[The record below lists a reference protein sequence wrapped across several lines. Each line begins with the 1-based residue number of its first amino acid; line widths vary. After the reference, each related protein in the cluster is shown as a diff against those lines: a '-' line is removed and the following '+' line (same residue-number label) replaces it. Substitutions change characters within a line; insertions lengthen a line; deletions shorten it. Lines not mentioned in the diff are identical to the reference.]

1 MGIGIDKLVDSFM
14 GNPAPLKAKVDRD
27 NAGQPP
33 NAIPKDLEEAIALQE
48 IAEVHTGAQNQQ
60 AMQAGGAQP
69 SVVQRLQQMLAS
81 AEQRDQA
88 QMPQGMPPQGMPRG
102 MPPQMPRGMPQGM
115 PRGMP
120 PQMPRGMPPQMPRGM
135 PPRPVMAAHG
145 GSINQLMSNLGR
157 NYDGGGIVA
166 FAPGGEIKLGTD
178 FASFLQKMGTDY
190 VEYAN
195 SSPEVKANLKEM
207 YAETKAAGPTASA
220 AGKVAPTAA
229 ATTAAEEASLLR
241 RLSEGTGKVAGKVLR
256 RAGPAGLAL
265 EAASN
270 FGDYKLK
277 SDDDIDTSASG
288 TIEDLKKG
296 EIGRAAKGLG
306 MGLGEL
312 GADLGSSVAN
322 TLDYVVP
329 GKAPVSSAYDKL
341 LRNSGLFKDKASAPT
356 KQEASAGDAE
366 TEKLKR
372 QYPAGGRGP
381 IAQNTNPALRPRPPV
396 AAVKPSGPP
405 GPAKPPVEAVTKPEV
420 ENVEKPEAPT
430 GLRAAIEANI
440 LKDLSKDED
449 AEFKRGTSRYKDYVG
464 IDKLLEPKNARIAER
479 EGMLKKIQGERL
491 PDWVEGLDRA
501 SKPIVSGGIGTILNN
516 LGSGMA
522 DKRKANSAEDLKFF
536 DQIDAMKDEV
546 LKLTIE
552 GNYKAAAAGEAAIK
566 AALDA
571 KKQAEVSGT
580 SLLNTDENAKQRRQ
594 SAKDAAE
601 ARVQAAK
608 LAADAKLANAGAG
621 ADSKNMVNA
630 INAVKNDE
638 VINRLQKDADALSK
652 SFLPRDKAKLAE
664 VMRQI
669 EARQNAI
676 YKEFKVLGGLSTMAA
691 APGASSPGGTTRMR
705 FDAKGNPIS

>member
-1 MGIGIDKLVDSFM
+1 MGIEQLVDNFM
-14 GNPAPLKAKVDRD
+14 GNPAPLKAKVDRA
-27 NAGQPP
+27 NANKPP
-33 NAIPKDLEEAIALQE
+33 NEIPRDLEEAIALQK
-48 IAEVHTGAQNQQ
+48 IADIQKGAQNQQ
-60 AMQAGGAQP
+60 AMQAGGPQP
-69 SVVQRLQQMLAS
+69 SVVQRLQQMLGNAQ
-81 AEQRDQA
+81 QRQ
-88 QMPQGMPPQGMPRG
+88 QPQMLQGQPSMPQQ
-102 MPPQMPRGMPQGM
+102 
-115 PRGMP
+115 
-120 PQMPRGMPPQMPRGM
+120 
-135 PPRPVMAAHG
+135 PVMAARG
-145 GSINQLMSNLGR
+145 GSINQLMSNLGN
-157 NYDGGGIVA
+157 NYAGGGIVA

-220 AGKVAPTAA
+220 VGKAAPTAA
-229 ATTAAEEASLLR
+229 ATAAAEEASLLR

-288 TIEDLKKG
+288 TFEDLKKG
-296 EIGRAAKGLG
+296 ELSRAAKGLG

-341 LRNSGLFKDKASAPT
+341 LRGSGLFKDKAAAPT
-356 KQEASAGDAE
+356 KEESTAVDAE

-372 QYPAGGRGP
+372 LAAARAQTG
-381 IAQNTNPALRPRPPV
+381 QNTNPALRPRPPA

-449 AEFKRGTSRYKDYVG
+449 AEFKRGTSRYEGYMG
-464 IDKLLEPKNARIAER
+464 LDKLLAPKDARIAER
-479 EGMLKKIQGERL
+479 EGMLKKIQSERL

-501 SKPIVSGGIGTILNN
+501 SKPIVSGGIGTMINN

-552 GNYKAAAAGEAAIK
+552 GKYKAAAAGEAAIK

-594 SAKDAAE
+594 TAKDAAE

-608 LAADAKLANAGAG
+608 LAAEAKLEAAKLRASGAG
-621 ADSKNMVNA
+621 SGDKQRLAELKALQSSKTTQLRTA
-630 INAVKNDE
+630 FGSEKR
-638 VINRLQKDADALSK
+638 RLQSE
-652 SFLPRDKAKLAE
+652 LA
-664 VMRQI
+664 VI
-669 EARQNAI
+669 EAEIAQMAG
-676 YKEFKVLGGLSTMAA
+676 VGTMAA
-691 APGASSPGGTTRMR
+691 APGAAGPGGTTRMR

>member
-88 QMPQGMPPQGMPRG
+88 QMPQGMPPQGMPRS
-102 MPPQMPRGMPQGM
+102 MPPQMPRGLPQGM

-135 PPRPVMAAHG
+135 PPKPVMAASG

-166 FAPGGEIKLGTD
+166 FAPGGEIKMNAD
-178 FASFLQKMGTDY
+178 FIKFLKSMGTDY
-190 VEYAN
+190 IDYVD
-195 SSPEVKANLKEM
+195 SSPEYKNYIKDAYTE
-207 YAETKAAGPTASA
+207 AKAAGPTAGQTASA

-229 ATTAAEEASLLR
+229 ATAAAEEASLLR

-288 TIEDLKKG
+288 TIEDLKTG

-322 TLDYVVP
+322 TLDYIVP

-341 LRNSGLFKDKASAPT
+341 LRGSGLFKDKASAPT
-356 KQEASAGDAE
+356 KEQTTAADAE

-372 QYPAGGRGP
+372 QYPVGGREP
-381 IAQNTNPALRPRPPV
+381 IAQNTNPALRPKPPV

-405 GPAKPPVEAVTKPEV
+405 GPAKPVVAKPEV
-420 ENVEKPEAPT
+420 EAPEPVNK
-430 GLRAAIEANI
+430 LRAAIEANI
-440 LKDLSKDED
+440 FKNLNKDEA
-449 AEFKRGTSRYKDYVG
+449 AEFEKNAKRYKDYVG
-464 IDKLLEPKNARIAER
+464 IDKLLEPKNARITER
-479 EGMLKKIQGERL
+479 EGMLKKIQSERL

-501 SKPIVSGGIGTILNN
+501 SKPIVSGGIGTMLNN

-566 AALDA
+566 AAIDS
-571 KKQAEVSGT
+571 KEKSEHSGT
-580 SLLNTDENAKQRRQ
+580 SLLNVDEQTAQRREK
-594 SAKDAAE
+594 AKED
-601 ARVQAAK
+601 ARVRLEQSKLKASGSGQLTPAQRGAIIDKAVDNVTAQLKQDIRLSMQVAKNPGLREQMIQRETDRLLQAA
-608 LAADAKLANAGAG
+608 
-621 ADSKNMVNA
+621 
-630 INAVKNDE
+630 
-638 VINRLQKDADALSK
+638 
-652 SFLPRDKAKLAE
+652 
-664 VMRQI
+664 
-669 EARQNAI
+669 
-676 YKEFKVLGGLSTMAA
+676 GGTTMAA

>member
-1 MGIGIDKLVDSFM
+1 MGIEQLVDNFM
-14 GNPAPLKAKVDRD
+14 GNPAPLKAKVDRA
-27 NAGQPP
+27 NANKPP
-33 NAIPKDLEEAIALQE
+33 NEIPRDLEAAIALQK
-48 IAEVHTGAQNQQ
+48 IADIQKGAQNQQ
-60 AMQAGGAQP
+60 AMQAGGPQP
-69 SVVQRLQQMLAS
+69 SVVQRLQQMLGNAQ
-81 AEQRDQA
+81 QRQ
-88 QMPQGMPPQGMPRG
+88 QPQMLQGQPPMPQQ
-102 MPPQMPRGMPQGM
+102 
-115 PRGMP
+115 
-120 PQMPRGMPPQMPRGM
+120 
-135 PPRPVMAAHG
+135 PVMAARG

-157 NYDGGGIVA
+157 HYAGGGIVA

-178 FASFLQKMGTDY
+178 FAAFLQKMGTDY

-207 YAETKAAGPTASA
+207 YAETKAAGPTAGQTASV
-220 AGKVAPTAA
+220 AGKAVPTAA
-229 ATTAAEEASLLR
+229 ATAAAEEASLLR
-241 RLSEGTGKVAGKVLR
+241 RLSEGTGKMAGKVLR

-265 EAASN
+265 EAASK

-288 TIEDLKKG
+288 TFEDLKKG
-296 EIGRAAKGLG
+296 EVGRAAKGLG

-341 LRNSGLFKDKASAPT
+341 LRGSGLFKDNVSAPA
-356 KQEASAGDAE
+356 KQEATAVDAE

-372 QYPAGGRGP
+372 LAAARAQTG
-381 IAQNTNPALRPRPPV
+381 QNTNPALRPRPP
-396 AAVKPSGPP
+396 AAVVKPSGPP

-449 AEFKRGTSRYKDYVG
+449 AEFKRGTSRYEGYMG
-464 IDKLLEPKNARIAER
+464 LDKLLAPKDARIAER
-479 EGMLKKIQGERL
+479 EGMLKKIQSERL

-552 GNYKAAAAGEAAIK
+552 GKYKAAAAGEAAIK

-594 SAKDAAE
+594 AAKDAAE

-608 LAADAKLANAGAG
+608 LAADAKLEQTRLRTSGAG
-621 ADSKNMVNA
+621 SGDKQRLAELKALQSSKTTQLRTA
-630 INAVKNDE
+630 FGSEKR
-638 VINRLQKDADALSK
+638 RLQSE
-652 SFLPRDKAKLAE
+652 LA
-664 VMRQI
+664 VI
-669 EARQNAI
+669 EAEIAQMAG
-676 YKEFKVLGGLSTMAA
+676 VGTMGA
-691 APGASSPGGTTRMR
+691 APGAAGPGGTTRMR

>member
-88 QMPQGMPPQGMPRG
+88 QMPQGMPRSMPPQMPRG
-102 MPPQMPRGMPQGM
+102 MPPQMPRGLPQGM

-135 PPRPVMAAHG
+135 PPKPVMAASG

-178 FASFLQKMGTDY
+178 FASFLQKLGTDY

-195 SSPEVKANLKEM
+195 SSPEVKANIKEM
-207 YAETKAAGPTASA
+207 YAETKAAAPAAAKEAAPIVSKAVPAAAEGRGLLYG
-220 AGKVAPTAA
+220 AGK
-229 ATTAAEEASLLR
+229 L
-241 RLSEGTGKVAGKVLR
+241 AGKAVKGM
-256 RAGPAGLAL
+256 GPAGVLASTL
-265 EAASN
+265 SEAS
-270 FGDYKLK
+270 DYKLK

-288 TIEDLKKG
+288 TFEDLKKG
-296 EIGRAAKGLG
+296 ELGRAAKGLG

-322 TLDYVVP
+322 TLDYIVP

-341 LRNSGLFKDKASAPT
+341 LRGSGLFKDKASAPT
-356 KQEASAGDAE
+356 KEQTATTDAE

-372 QYPAGGRGP
+372 QYPVGGREP
-381 IAQNTNPALRPRPPV
+381 IAQNTNPALRPKPPA

-405 GPAKPPVEAVTKPEV
+405 GPAKPVVAKPEV
-420 ENVEKPEAPT
+420 EAPEPVNK
-430 GLRAAIEANI
+430 LRAAIEANI
-440 LKDLSKDED
+440 FKNLNKDEA
-449 AEFKRGTSRYKDYVG
+449 AEFEKNAKRYKDYVG
-464 IDKLLEPKNARIAER
+464 IDKLLEPKNARITER
-479 EGMLKKIQGERL
+479 EGMLKKIQSERL

-501 SKPIVSGGIGTILNN
+501 SKPIVSGGIGTMLNN

-566 AALDA
+566 AAIDS
-571 KKQAEVSGT
+571 KEKSEHSGT
-580 SLLNTDENAKQRRQ
+580 SLLNVDEQTAQRRQ
-594 SAKDAAE
+594 TEKDKL
-601 ARVQAAK
+601 AAK
-608 LAADAKLANAGAG
+608 LASAGAG
-621 ADSKNMVNA
+621 ADSKNMANA

>member
-1 MGIGIDKLVDSFM
+1 MGIEQLVDNFM
-14 GNPAPLKAKVDRD
+14 GNPAPLKAKVDRA
-27 NAGQPP
+27 NANKPP
-33 NAIPKDLEEAIALQE
+33 NEIPRDLEEAIALQK
-48 IAEVHTGAQNQQ
+48 IADIQKGAQNQQ
-60 AMQAGGAQP
+60 AMQAGGPQP
-69 SVVQRLQQMLAS
+69 SVVQRLQQMLGNAQ
-81 AEQRDQA
+81 QRQ
-88 QMPQGMPPQGMPRG
+88 QPQMLQGQTPMPQQ
-102 MPPQMPRGMPQGM
+102 
-115 PRGMP
+115 
-120 PQMPRGMPPQMPRGM
+120 
-135 PPRPVMAAHG
+135 PVMAARG

-195 SSPEVKANLKEM
+195 SPPEVKANLKEM
-207 YAETKAAGPTASA
+207 YAETKAAGPTAGQTASA

-229 ATTAAEEASLLR
+229 ATAAAEEASLLR

-322 TLDYVVP
+322 TLDYIVP

-341 LRNSGLFKDKASAPT
+341 LRGSGLFKDKESAPT
-356 KQEASAGDAE
+356 KQEATAVDAE

-372 QYPAGGRGP
+372 LAAARAQTG
-381 IAQNTNPALRPRPPV
+381 QNTNPALRPKPPA

-405 GPAKPPVEAVTKPEV
+405 GPAKPVVAKPEV
-420 ENVEKPEAPT
+420 EAPEPVNK
-430 GLRAAIEANI
+430 LRAAIEANI
-440 LKDLSKDED
+440 FKNLNKDEA
-449 AEFKRGTSRYKDYVG
+449 AEFEKNAKRYKDYVG
-464 IDKLLEPKNARIAER
+464 IDKLLEPKNARITER
-479 EGMLKKIQGERL
+479 EGMLKKIQSERL

-501 SKPIVSGGIGTILNN
+501 SKPIVSGGIGTMLNN

-546 LKLTIE
+546 LKLTLE

-566 AALDA
+566 AAIDS
-571 KKQAEVSGT
+571 KEKSEHSGT
-580 SLLNTDENAKQRRQ
+580 SLLNVDEQTAQRREK
-594 SAKDAAE
+594 AKED
-601 ARVQAAK
+601 ARVRLEQAK
-608 LAADAKLANAGAG
+608 LKASGNNSGDRQRLAELKTLQL
-621 ADSKNMVNA
+621 SKTTQLKTA
-630 INAVKNDE
+630 FGSEKR
-638 VINRLQKDADALSK
+638 RLQSE
-652 SFLPRDKAKLAE
+652 LA
-664 VMRQI
+664 VI
-669 EARQNAI
+669 EAEIAQMAG
-676 YKEFKVLGGLSTMAA
+676 VGTMAG
-691 APGASSPGGTTRMR
+691 APGAAGPGGTTRMR
-705 FDAKGNPIS
+705 FDAKGNPI

>member
-1 MGIGIDKLVDSFM
+1 MGIEQLVDSFM
-14 GNPAPLKAKVDRD
+14 GNPAPLKAKVDRA
-27 NAGQPP
+27 NANKPP
-33 NAIPKDLEEAIALQE
+33 NEIPRDLEEAIALQK
-48 IAEVHTGAQNQQ
+48 IADIQKGAQNQQ
-60 AMQAGGAQP
+60 AMQAGGPQP
-69 SVVQRLQQMLAS
+69 SVVQRLQQMLGNAQ
-81 AEQRDQA
+81 QRQ
-88 QMPQGMPPQGMPRG
+88 QPQMLQGQPLMPQQ
-102 MPPQMPRGMPQGM
+102 
-115 PRGMP
+115 
-120 PQMPRGMPPQMPRGM
+120 
-135 PPRPVMAAHG
+135 PVMAAHG

-157 NYDGGGIVA
+157 HYAGGGIVA

-195 SSPEVKANLKEM
+195 SSPEVKANLKEK
-207 YAETKAAGPTASA
+207 YAETKAAGPTAGQTASA
-220 AGKVAPTAA
+220 VGKAAPTAA
-229 ATTAAEEASLLR
+229 ATAAEEASLLR

-265 EAASN
+265 EAVSN

-288 TIEDLKKG
+288 TFEDLKKG
-296 EIGRAAKGLG
+296 EVGRAAKGLG

-322 TLDYVVP
+322 TLDYIVP

-341 LRNSGLFKDKASAPT
+341 LRGSGLFKDNVSAPA
-356 KQEASAGDAE
+356 KQEATAVDAE

-372 QYPAGGRGP
+372 LAAARAQTG
-381 IAQNTNPALRPRPPV
+381 QNTNPALRPRPP

-405 GPAKPPVEAVTKPEV
+405 GPAKPPVETVTKPEV
-420 ENVEKPEAPT
+420 EKVEKPEALT

-440 LKDLSKDED
+440 LKDLGKDED
-449 AEFKRGTSRYKDYVG
+449 AEFKRGTSRYEGYMG
-464 IDKLLEPKNARIAER
+464 LDKLLAPKDARIAER
-479 EGMLKKIQGERL
+479 EGMLKKIQSERL

-501 SKPIVSGGIGTILNN
+501 SKPIVSGGIGTMLNN

-546 LKLTIE
+546 LKLTVE
-552 GNYKAAAAGEAAIK
+552 GKYKAAAAGEAAIK

-571 KKQAEVSGT
+571 KRQAEVSGT
-580 SLLNTDENAKQRRQ
+580 SLLTTDEYAKQRRQ

-608 LAADAKLANAGAG
+608 LAADAKLEAARLRTSGNNSGDRQRLAELKTLQL
-621 ADSKNMVNA
+621 SKTTQLKTA
-630 INAVKNDE
+630 FGSEKR
-638 VINRLQKDADALSK
+638 RLQSE
-652 SFLPRDKAKLAE
+652 LA
-664 VMRQI
+664 VI
-669 EARQNAI
+669 EAEIAQMAG
-676 YKEFKVLGGLSTMAA
+676 VGTMAG
-691 APGASSPGGTTRMR
+691 APGAAGPGGTTRMR
-705 FDAKGNPIS
+705 FDAKGNLIS

>member
-1 MGIGIDKLVDSFM
+1 
-14 GNPAPLKAKVDRD
+14 
-27 NAGQPP
+27 
-33 NAIPKDLEEAIALQE
+33 
-48 IAEVHTGAQNQQ
+48 
-60 AMQAGGAQP
+60 
-69 SVVQRLQQMLAS
+69 
-81 AEQRDQA
+81 
-88 QMPQGMPPQGMPRG
+88 
-102 MPPQMPRGMPQGM
+102 
-115 PRGMP
+115 
-120 PQMPRGMPPQMPRGM
+120 
-135 PPRPVMAAHG
+135 MAAHG

-195 SSPEVKANLKEM
+195 SPPEVKANLKEM
-207 YAETKAAGPTASA
+207 YAETKAAGPTAGQTASA
-220 AGKVAPTAA
+220 AAKAVPTAA
-229 ATTAAEEASLLR
+229 ATAAAEEASLLR
-241 RLSEGTGKVAGKVLR
+241 RLSEGTGKMAGKVLR

-265 EAASN
+265 EAASK

-288 TIEDLKKG
+288 TIDDLKKG
-296 EIGRAAKGLG
+296 ELGRAAKGLG

-322 TLDYVVP
+322 TLDYIVP

-341 LRNSGLFKDKASAPT
+341 LRDSGLFKDNVSAPA
-356 KQEASAGDAE
+356 KQEATAVDAE

-372 QYPAGGRGP
+372 LAAARAQTG
-381 IAQNTNPALRPRPPV
+381 QNTNPALRPKPPV

-405 GPAKPPVEAVTKPEV
+405 GPAKPVVAKPEV
-420 ENVEKPEAPT
+420 EAPEPVNK
-430 GLRAAIEANI
+430 LREAIEANI
-440 LKDLSKDED
+440 FKNLNKDEG
-449 AEFKRGTSRYKDYVG
+449 AEFQKNAQRYKDYVG

-501 SKPIVSGGIGTILNN
+501 SKPIVSGGIGTMLNN

-566 AALDA
+566 AAIDS
-571 KKQAEVSGT
+571 KEKSEHSGT
-580 SLLNTDENAKQRRQ
+580 SLLNVDEQTAQRREK
-594 SAKDAAE
+594 AKED
-601 ARVQAAK
+601 ARVRLEQAK
-608 LAADAKLANAGAG
+608 LKAAGAG
-621 ADSKNMVNA
+621 SGDKQRLAELKALQSSKTTQLRTA
-630 INAVKNDE
+630 FGSEKR
-638 VINRLQKDADALSK
+638 RLQSE
-652 SFLPRDKAKLAE
+652 LA
-664 VMRQI
+664 VI
-669 EARQNAI
+669 EAEIAQMAG
-676 YKEFKVLGGLSTMAA
+676 VGTMAA
-691 APGASSPGGTTRMR
+691 APGVSSPGGTKPGWGKASTV
-705 FDAKGNPIS
+705 

>member
-88 QMPQGMPPQGMPRG
+88 QMPQGMPQGMPRG
-102 MPPQMPRGMPQGM
+102 MPPQMPRGTPPQMPRGMPQGM

-135 PPRPVMAAHG
+135 PPKPVMAASG

-195 SSPEVKANLKEM
+195 SPPEVKANLKEM
-207 YAETKAAGPTASA
+207 YAETKAAGPTAGQTASA
-220 AGKVAPTAA
+220 AGKAAPTA
-229 ATTAAEEASLLR
+229 ATTAAAEEARFLR

-288 TIEDLKKG
+288 TFEDLKKG
-296 EIGRAAKGLG
+296 EVGRAAKGLG

-322 TLDYVVP
+322 TLDYIVP
-329 GKAPVSSAYDKL
+329 GKAPVSSAYDKM
-341 LRNSGLFKDKASAPT
+341 LRDSGLFKDKASAPT
-356 KQEASAGDAE
+356 KEESTAVDAE

-372 QYPAGGRGP
+372 LAAARAQTG
-381 IAQNTNPALRPRPPV
+381 QNTNPALRPRPPV

-420 ENVEKPEAPT
+420 EMVEKPEAPT

-479 EGMLKKIQGERL
+479 EGMLKKIQSERL

-501 SKPIVSGGIGTILNN
+501 SKPIVSGGIGTMLNN

-536 DQIDAMKDEV
+536 DQIDAAKDEV

-594 SAKDAAE
+594 AAKDAAE

-608 LAADAKLANAGAG
+608 LAADAKLEQAKLKASGSGSGDKQRLAELK
-621 ADSKNMVNA
+621 ALQSSKTTQLRTA
-630 INAVKNDE
+630 FGSEKR
-638 VINRLQKDADALSK
+638 RLQSE
-652 SFLPRDKAKLAE
+652 LA
-664 VMRQI
+664 VI
-669 EARQNAI
+669 EAEIAQMAG
-676 YKEFKVLGGLSTMAA
+676 VGTMAT
-691 APGASSPGGTTRMR
+691 APGVSSPGGTKPGWGKASTV
-705 FDAKGNPIS
+705 

>member
-88 QMPQGMPPQGMPRG
+88 QMPQGMPPQ
-102 MPPQMPRGMPQGM
+102 M

-135 PPRPVMAAHG
+135 PPQMPRGMPPKPVMAARG

-166 FAPGGEIKLGTD
+166 FAPGGEIKMNAD
-178 FASFLQKMGTDY
+178 FIKFLKSMGTDY
-190 VEYAN
+190 IDYVD
-195 SSPEVKANLKEM
+195 SSPEYKNYIKDAYTE
-207 YAETKAAGPTASA
+207 AKAAGPTAGQTASA

-229 ATTAAEEASLLR
+229 ATAAAEEASLLR

-341 LRNSGLFKDKASAPT
+341 LRGSGLFKDKASAPT
-356 KQEASAGDAE
+356 KQEATAVDAE

-372 QYPAGGRGP
+372 LAAARAQTG
-381 IAQNTNPALRPRPPV
+381 QNTNPALRPRPPV

-440 LKDLSKDED
+440 LKDLGKDED
-449 AEFKRGTSRYKDYVG
+449 AEFKRGTSRYEGYMG
-464 IDKLLEPKNARIAER
+464 LDKLLAPKDARIAER
-479 EGMLKKIQGERL
+479 EGMLKKIQSERL

-501 SKPIVSGGIGTILNN
+501 SKPIVSGGIGTMINN

-552 GNYKAAAAGEAAIK
+552 GKYKAAAAGEAAIK

-571 KKQAEVSGT
+571 KRQAEVSGT

-594 SAKDAAE
+594 AAKDAAE

-608 LAADAKLANAGAG
+608 LAADAKLEQTRLRTSGNNSGDKQRLAELKALQS
-621 ADSKNMVNA
+621 SKTTQLRTA
-630 INAVKNDE
+630 FGSEKR
-638 VINRLQKDADALSK
+638 RLQSE
-652 SFLPRDKAKLAE
+652 LA
-664 VMRQI
+664 VI
-669 EARQNAI
+669 EAEIAQMAG
-676 YKEFKVLGGLSTMAA
+676 VGTMAS
-691 APGASSPGGTTRMR
+691 APGAAGPGGTTRMR

>member
-1 MGIGIDKLVDSFM
+1 
-14 GNPAPLKAKVDRD
+14 
-27 NAGQPP
+27 
-33 NAIPKDLEEAIALQE
+33 
-48 IAEVHTGAQNQQ
+48 
-60 AMQAGGAQP
+60 
-69 SVVQRLQQMLAS
+69 
-81 AEQRDQA
+81 
-88 QMPQGMPPQGMPRG
+88 
-102 MPPQMPRGMPQGM
+102 M

-120 PQMPRGMPPQMPRGM
+120 PQMPRGMPPK
-135 PPRPVMAAHG
+135 PVMAAHG

-195 SSPEVKANLKEM
+195 SPPEVKANLKEM
-207 YAETKAAGPTASA
+207 YAETKAAGPTAGQTASA

-229 ATTAAEEASLLR
+229 ATAAAEEASLLR

-341 LRNSGLFKDKASAPT
+341 LRDSGLFKDKAGAPT
-356 KQEASAGDAE
+356 KEQTATTDAE

-381 IAQNTNPALRPRPPV
+381 IAQNTNPALRPRPPATV
-396 AAVKPSGPP
+396 VKPSGPP
-405 GPAKPPVEAVTKPEV
+405 GPAKPPVEAVVKPEV
-420 ENVEKPEAPT
+420 EKVEKPEAPT

-449 AEFKRGTSRYKDYVG
+449 AEFKRGTSRYEGYLGLDS
-464 IDKLLEPKNARIAER
+464 LLAPKNARITER
-479 EGMLKKIQGERL
+479 EGMQRKIQGERL

-501 SKPIVSGGIGTILNN
+501 SKPILSGGIGTMLNN
-516 LGSGMA
+516 LGSGMQGQ
-522 DKRKANSAEDLKFF
+522 RKANSAEDLRFF
-536 DQIDAMKDEV
+536 DEISAMKDEV
-546 LKLTIE
+546 LKLTVE
-552 GNYKAAAAGEAAIK
+552 GKYKAAAAGEAAIK

-571 KKQAEVSGT
+571 KKQAEASGT
-580 SLLNTDENAKQRRQ
+580 SLLNTDENAAQRRQ
-594 SAKDAAE
+594 AAKDAAE

-608 LAADAKLANAGAG
+608 LAADAKLEQTRLRTSGNNSGDRQRLAELKTLQL
-621 ADSKNMVNA
+621 SKTTQLKTA
-630 INAVKNDE
+630 FGPEKR
-638 VINRLQKDADALSK
+638 RLQSE
-652 SFLPRDKAKLAE
+652 LAI
-664 VMRQI
+664 I
-669 EARQNAI
+669 EAEIAQMAGI
-676 YKEFKVLGGLSTMAA
+676 GTMAA
-691 APGASSPGGTTRMR
+691 APGAAGPGGTTRMR